1 MYLVWPI
8 ADIKWLQ
15 TVKATIGD
23 PQVLLFME
31 WIVNNDLM
39 SNKKQLLISLC
50 FVWKGL
56 VCKLVK
62 K

>member
-31 WIVNNDLM
+31 WIVNNELSETIIDLPM
-39 SNKKQLLISLC
+39 LCVERLI
-50 FVWKGL
+50 V
-56 VCKLVK
+56 KLVK